1 MANVS
6 RFTAGVEE
14 LSRTNPEIFGMQ
26 TTEPLTT
33 NTNPGAGR
41 SINLTG
47 TQYDTGFDVNAWAN
61 NARLGGGDDIENLE
75 SFARNGEK
83 FGRGQERVL
92 EGLSNR
98 VGAEERAGKAR
109 ARRARKADVDAGTF
123 ERATRGR
130 GMSARQAKS
139 AKRRIGLGRAI
150 SIADAGS
157 ASRRQ
162 TTDLAI
168 GARKAG
174 AQLENAVFGQELA
187 GLTSLA
193 NAEGQKRVRDAEN
206 AARKKARRSN
216 LIGTV
221 IGIGASIIASSEKIK
236 DKRGPAENI
245 LDKLRKIRV
254 EKWNYKGEDREHIGP
269 YAEEFNDTFNVGKD
283 HRGLISVID
292 AIGVTMGA
300 VKELNEKVEA
310 HAN

>member
-26 TTEPLTT
+26 TTEPLT
-33 NTNPGAGR
+33 NPGAGQ

-47 TQYDTGFDVNAWAN
+47 TQYDTGFNVNAWAN
-61 NARLGGGDDIENLE
+61 NARLGGGDDIQNLE
-75 SFARNGEK
+75 HFASNPER

-92 EGLSNR
+92 QGLSNR
-98 VGAEERAGKAR
+98 VGAEERAAKAR

-139 AKRRIGLGRAI
+139 AQRRLGLGRAI

-157 ASRRQ
+157 TSRRT

-168 GARKAG
+168 GARRAG
-174 AQLENAVFGQELA
+174 AQLENAVFGQEVA

-193 NAEGQKRVRDAEN
+193 NAEGQKQVRLAEERAN
-206 AARKKARRSN
+206 KKARRTSMV
-216 LIGTV
+216 GTL
-221 IGIGASIIASSEKIK
+221 IGIGASFLSSEQAKTK
-236 DKRGPAENI
+236 KGPAENI

-254 EKWNYKGEDREHIGP
+254 EKWSYKGDKQEHIGP
-269 YAEEFNDTFNVGKD
+269 YAEEFNDTFETG
-283 HRGLISVID
+283 ISGRDRINLVD
-292 AIGVTMGA
+292 ALGVTLGA

-310 HAN
+310 HAS